1 MYEDVIGPGRFNPI
15 PKKVL
20 PFPLENIEETLADVY
35 FEMDKIRKRIEVVK
49 RNNVTSLTEVR
60 LKQLGKMQ
68 YKINPA
74 MNLVRD
80 LTKDLDGDR
89 GCALSVLG
97 RRRPLATFLRG
108 GTRNTYGRWCRW
120 LVRSTR

>member
-1 MYEDVIGPGRFNPI
+1 MYEDMIGPGGVNPI

-60 LKQLGKMQ
+60 LKQLSKMQ
-68 YKINPA
+68 YKINTA

-80 LTKDLDGDR
+80 LTKDLD
-89 GCALSVLG
+89 S
-97 RRRPLATFLRG
+97 FWI
-108 GTRNTYGRWCRW
+108 N
-120 LVRSTR
+120 

>member
-1 MYEDVIGPGRFNPI
+1 MYEDQNLLGPGGFNPV

-49 RNNVTSLTEVR
+49 RNNVTSLTEPR

-68 YKINPA
+68 YKINTA
-74 MNLVRD
+74 MNLIRD
-80 LTKDLDGDR
+80 LTKDLDG
-89 GCALSVLG
+89 
-97 RRRPLATFLRG
+97 FWI
-108 GTRNTYGRWCRW
+108 N
-120 LVRSTR
+120 